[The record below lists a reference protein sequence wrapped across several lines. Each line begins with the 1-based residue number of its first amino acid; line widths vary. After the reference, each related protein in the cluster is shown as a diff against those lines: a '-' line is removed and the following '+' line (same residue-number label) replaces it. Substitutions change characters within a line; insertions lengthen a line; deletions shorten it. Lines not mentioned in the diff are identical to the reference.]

1 MQDITIKGTKEGLIF
16 LINPELT
23 PQEIRQKLVEIFER
37 HPNFFQ
43 GGKFALQINGEKQRD
58 LSAFES
64 ICQNYGLTVNH
75 NLHWEQNR
83 KIILKPD
90 PKSPDPEPV
99 AEKIYPLADWEKAK
113 IYPRLVRS
121 GQKIQAPEALIIIGD
136 VHAGAEVEAGGSVLI
151 LGTCQGQI
159 RAGQSNVRYSLIAA
173 QKLKSGT
180 LQIGDIKTEILTPC
194 LNPGLQVA
202 YSSQNQIKIE
212 IYQI

>member
-1 MQDITIKGTKEGLIF
+1 MQDITIKGIKEGLVF

-23 PQEIRQKLVEIFER
+23 PQEIRQKLIEIFEE

-43 GGKFALQINGEKQRD
+43 GGKFALQINGEEQRD

-75 NLHWEQNR
+75 NLHWEKNR
-83 KIILKPD
+83 KIVLKP
-90 PKSPDPEPV
+90 SQPDPEPV
-99 AEKIYPLADWEKAK
+99 AEKIHPPVDWEKAQV
-113 IYPRLVRS
+113 YPRMVRS

-159 RAGQSNVRYSLIAA
+159 RAGRNNIRHSLIAA
-173 QKLKSGT
+173 QKLKSCT
-180 LQIGDIKTEILTPC
+180 LQIGEIKTEISTPW
-194 LNPGLQVA
+194 LSPGLQVA
-202 YSSQNQIKIE
+202 YLTQNRIKIE
-212 IYQI
+212 TYQV